1 MKSTFNFESKL
12 LDTISLAE
20 LLPGSEAVVVDVE
33 HTGSV
38 GRRLLDLGLLP
49 RTPVTV
55 LRRAPLG
62 DPVVY
67 ELRGYRLCLR
77 RCDAARVRVRPSS
90 GPAVATAT
98 VAVGMSRE
106 VGTEEG
112 AV

>member
-1 MKSTFNFESKL
+1 MKTVFNFESKL
-12 LDTISLAE
+12 LGTLSLAE
-20 LLPGSEAVVVDVE
+20 LSPGSHAVVVDVE

-49 RTPVTV
+49 NTPVKV

-77 RCDAARVRVRPSS
+77 RCDAQRVRVRLKDAAAEPI
-90 GPAVATAT
+90 P
-98 VAVGMSRE
+98 
-106 VGTEEG
+106 
-112 AV
+112 